1 MIKPWRLSRLPTSWS
16 RPQSFSLPPSS
27 TSFSGRTGLPWTAI
41 PSKTRKSAST
51 RCSAAP
57 TCQIDCPDRTKFGEN
72 LHIHL
77 SENATQIKSKTK
89 NLKFKLWQKHSLKKS
104 QIILFSS
111 IIMMLNVLC
120 KMYLVLCLTEMT
132 TIYSLIIY
140 RYLVTRIALVDPLQ
154 HLHPNLNSN
163 NKKQTLTH
171 LLQL

>member
-1 MIKPWRLSRLPTSWS
+1 MLTPINDFRFMIKPWRLSRLPTSWS

-57 TCQIDCPDRTKFGEN
+57 TCQIDCPERTKFGEN

-120 KMYLVLCLTEMT
+120 KAVPEYLLSKSYDNITVLYHWLKHSSNT
-132 TIYSLIIY
+132 T
-140 RYLVTRIALVDPLQ
+140 
-154 HLHPNLNSN
+154 
-163 NKKQTLTH
+163 
-171 LLQL
+171 